1 MNENRDDKF
10 QEEYDVDVMADD
22 TEDIDLFEEDDDI
35 GDLSDFEGEEEQSK
49 SKFLFGKNKN
59 ANSEK
64 KPLDKKNLII
74 LLGGVGI
81 VLILGLL
88 AIPGMIKKSAEKN
101 KTADVQTTTEPVYT
115 GTPEQANN
123 TTGTGLDIGNVQ
135 NDTINVNE
143 PCDTLNPNNPSNINN
158 PNCANMA
165 INQAQNQMQNL
176 PGVAGQQFS
185 NGTGQ
190 QQSAPAQVYSNPVR
204 QELPE
209 PVRPEPYQ
217 PRNIQKPSSGSLNS
231 LTGGNSSNN
240 RGYTQGGGNG
250 SGVTINSTG
259 TGQTTIQA
267 NNGTAGGTTGSQQQ
281 TRTRPRPQPVADG
294 VNTFSLQQGSY
305 IPIAVTT
312 QINSDNPSYFMA
324 IVSENVYSKDGRHK
338 VLIPMGSKLI
348 GNYAALKNNN
358 DTRVFMMIEKI
369 ILPTN
374 KVIMFENANIIDLKG
389 EIVARGQLNTKFLQR
404 FGKTLLAVSFSV
416 ADLILDYRKART
428 IANNSNRVSQAT
440 WEDLINDP
448 VGSVK
453 DTMETIDKSWNS
465 VKNRIKIPVGTR
477 LNVLTGNEIVLEE
490 YKRR

>member
-1 MNENRDDKF
+1 MNENKDDGF
-10 QEEYDVDVMADD
+10 QEEYDVDVTSED

-35 GDLSDFEGEEEQSK
+35 GDLSDFEDEEEESK
-49 SKFLFGKNKN
+49 SNFFGKSKN

-64 KPLDKKNLII
+64 KPLNKKNLMV
-74 LLGGVGI
+74 LLGGIGI
-81 VLILGLL
+81 ILILGLL
-88 AIPGMIKKSAEKN
+88 AIPGMIKKSADKN
-101 KTADVQTTTEPVYT
+101 KTPDTEITTGPVYT
-115 GTPEQANN
+115 GDANQTN
-123 TTGTGLDIGNVQ
+123 DTAGTALDVGNGT
-135 NDTINVNE
+135 NGTINVNE

-158 PNCANMA
+158 PNCANVLP
-165 INQAQNQMQNL
+165 QNQTQNGS
-176 PGVAGQQFS
+176 GVTAQQFS
-185 NGTGQ
+185 NTSGQ
-190 QQSAPAQVYSNPVR
+190 QQATAPVYSNPVR
-204 QELPE
+204 QEIPE

-231 LTGGNSSNN
+231 LTGGNTANN
-240 RGYTQGGGNG
+240 RGYNQGGSTAGIENNIG
-250 SGVTINSTG
+250 TG
-259 TGQTTIQA
+259 TQATQT
-267 NNGTAGGTTGSQQQ
+267 NNGGAGGTTRNQQQ
-281 TRTRPRPQPVADG
+281 TRTRPQPVANG

-305 IPIAVTT
+305 IPIAIST

-358 DTRVFMMIEKI
+358 DTRVFMMVEKI

-374 KVIMFENANIIDLKG
+374 KVIMFDNANIIDLKG
-389 EIVARGQLNTKFLQR
+389 EIGARGQLNTKFLQR

-416 ADLILDYRKART
+416 ADLALDYRKAKT

-448 VGSVK
+448 VSSVK
-453 DTMETIDKSWNS
+453 DTMDTIDKSWNS
-465 VKNRIKIPVGTR
+465 VKNRIKIPIGTR

>member
-1 MNENRDDKF
+1 MSENKDDGF
-10 QEEYDVDVMADD
+10 QEEYDVDVTSED

-35 GDLSDFEGEEEQSK
+35 GDLSDFEDEEEESK
-49 SKFLFGKNKN
+49 SNFFGKSKN

-64 KPLDKKNLII
+64 KPLNKKNLMV
-74 LLGGVGI
+74 LLGGIGI
-81 VLILGLL
+81 ILILGLL
-88 AIPGMIKKSAEKN
+88 AIPGMIKKSADKN
-101 KTADVQTTTEPVYT
+101 KTPDTEITTEPVYT
-115 GTPEQANN
+115 GDANQTN
-123 TTGTGLDIGNVQ
+123 DTAGTALDVGNGT
-135 NDTINVNE
+135 NETINVNE

-158 PNCANMA
+158 PNCANVLP
-165 INQAQNQMQNL
+165 QNQTQNGS
-176 PGVAGQQFS
+176 GVTAQQFS
-185 NGTGQ
+185 NTSGQ
-190 QQSAPAQVYSNPVR
+190 QQATAPVYSNPVR
-204 QELPE
+204 QEIPE

-231 LTGGNSSNN
+231 LTGGNTANN
-240 RGYTQGGGNG
+240 RGYNQGGSTAGIENNIG
-250 SGVTINSTG
+250 TG
-259 TGQTTIQA
+259 TQATQT
-267 NNGTAGGTTGSQQQ
+267 NNGGAGGTTRNQQQ
-281 TRTRPRPQPVADG
+281 TRTRTRPQPVANG

-305 IPIAVTT
+305 IPIAIST

-358 DTRVFMMIEKI
+358 DTRVFMMVEKI

-374 KVIMFENANIIDLKG
+374 KVIMFDNANIIDLKG
-389 EIVARGQLNTKFLQR
+389 EIGARGQLNTKFLQR

-416 ADLILDYRKART
+416 ADLALDYRKAKT

-448 VGSVK
+448 VSSVK
-453 DTMETIDKSWNS
+453 DTMDTIDKSWNS
-465 VKNRIKIPVGTR
+465 VKNRIKIPIGTR

>member
-1 MNENRDDKF
+1 MNENKDDGF
-10 QEEYDVDVMADD
+10 QEEYDVDVTSED

-35 GDLSDFEGEEEQSK
+35 GDLSDFEDEEEESK
-49 SKFLFGKNKN
+49 SNFFGKSKN

-64 KPLDKKNLII
+64 KPLNKKNLMV
-74 LLGGVGI
+74 LLGGIGI
-81 VLILGLL
+81 ILILGLL
-88 AIPGMIKKSAEKN
+88 AIPGMIKKSADKN
-101 KTADVQTTTEPVYT
+101 KTPDTEITTGPVYT
-115 GTPEQANN
+115 GDANQTN
-123 TTGTGLDIGNVQ
+123 DTAGTALDVGNGT
-135 NDTINVNE
+135 NETINVNE

-158 PNCANMA
+158 PNCANVLP
-165 INQAQNQMQNL
+165 QNQTQNGS
-176 PGVAGQQFS
+176 GVTAQQFS
-185 NGTGQ
+185 NTSGQ
-190 QQSAPAQVYSNPVR
+190 QQAAAPVYSNPVR
-204 QELPE
+204 QEIPE

-231 LTGGNSSNN
+231 LTGGNTANN
-240 RGYTQGGGNG
+240 RGYNQGGSTAGIENNIG
-250 SGVTINSTG
+250 TG
-259 TGQTTIQA
+259 TQATQT
-267 NNGTAGGTTGSQQQ
+267 NNGGASGTTRNQQQ
-281 TRTRPRPQPVADG
+281 TRTRPQPVANG

-305 IPIAVTT
+305 IPIAIST

-358 DTRVFMMIEKI
+358 DTRVFMMVEKI

-374 KVIMFENANIIDLKG
+374 KVIMFDNANIIDLKG
-389 EIVARGQLNTKFLQR
+389 EIGARGQLNTKFLQR

-416 ADLILDYRKART
+416 ADLALDYRKAKT

-448 VGSVK
+448 VSSVK
-453 DTMETIDKSWNS
+453 DTMDTIDKSWNS
-465 VKNRIKIPVGTR
+465 VKNRIKIPIGTR

>member
-1 MNENRDDKF
+1 
-10 QEEYDVDVMADD
+10 
-22 TEDIDLFEEDDDI
+22 
-35 GDLSDFEGEEEQSK
+35 
-49 SKFLFGKNKN
+49 
-59 ANSEK
+59 
-64 KPLDKKNLII
+64 
-74 LLGGVGI
+74 
-81 VLILGLL
+81 
-88 AIPGMIKKSAEKN
+88 
-101 KTADVQTTTEPVYT
+101 
-115 GTPEQANN
+115 
-123 TTGTGLDIGNVQ
+123 
-135 NDTINVNE
+135 
-143 PCDTLNPNNPSNINN
+143 
-158 PNCANMA
+158 MA

-281 TRTRPRPQPVADG
+281 TRTRTRPQPVADG

-389 EIVARGQLNTKFLQR
+389 EIGARGQLNTKFLQR

>member
-1 MNENRDDKF
+1 MNENKDDGF
-10 QEEYDVDVMADD
+10 QEEYDVDVTSED

-35 GDLSDFEGEEEQSK
+35 GDLSDFEDEEEESK
-49 SKFLFGKNKN
+49 SNFFGKSKN

-64 KPLDKKNLII
+64 KPLNKKNLMV
-74 LLGGVGI
+74 LLGGIGI
-81 VLILGLL
+81 ILILGLL
-88 AIPGMIKKSAEKN
+88 AIPGMIKKSADKN
-101 KTADVQTTTEPVYT
+101 KTPDTEITTGPVYT
-115 GTPEQANN
+115 GDANQTN
-123 TTGTGLDIGNVQ
+123 DTAGTALDVGNGT
-135 NDTINVNE
+135 NETINVNE

-158 PNCANMA
+158 PNCANVLP
-165 INQAQNQMQNL
+165 QNQTQNGS
-176 PGVAGQQFS
+176 GVTAQQFS
-185 NGTGQ
+185 NTSGQ
-190 QQSAPAQVYSNPVR
+190 QQAAAPVYSNPVR
-204 QELPE
+204 QEIPE

-231 LTGGNSSNN
+231 LTGGNTANN
-240 RGYTQGGGNG
+240 RGYNQGGSTAGIENNIG
-250 SGVTINSTG
+250 TG
-259 TGQTTIQA
+259 TQATQT
-267 NNGTAGGTTGSQQQ
+267 NNGGAGGTTRNQQQ
-281 TRTRPRPQPVADG
+281 TRTRTRPQPVANG
-294 VNTFSLQQGSY
+294 VSTFSLQQGSY
-305 IPIAVTT
+305 IPIAIST

-358 DTRVFMMIEKI
+358 DTRVFMMVEKI

-374 KVIMFENANIIDLKG
+374 KVIMFDNANIIDLKG
-389 EIVARGQLNTKFLQR
+389 EIGARGQLNTKFLQR

-416 ADLILDYRKART
+416 ADLALDYRKAKT

-448 VGSVK
+448 VSSVK
-453 DTMETIDKSWNS
+453 DTMDTIDKSWNS
-465 VKNRIKIPVGTR
+465 VKNRIKIPIGTR

>member
-1 MNENRDDKF
+1 MNENKDDGF
-10 QEEYDVDVMADD
+10 QEEYDVDVTSED

-35 GDLSDFEGEEEQSK
+35 GDLSDFEDEEEESK
-49 SKFLFGKNKN
+49 SNFFGKSKN

-64 KPLDKKNLII
+64 KPLNKKNLMV
-74 LLGGVGI
+74 LLGGIGI
-81 VLILGLL
+81 ILILGLL
-88 AIPGMIKKSAEKN
+88 AIPGMIKKSADKN
-101 KTADVQTTTEPVYT
+101 KTPDTEITTGPVYT
-115 GTPEQANN
+115 GDANQTN
-123 TTGTGLDIGNVQ
+123 DTAGTALDVGNGT
-135 NDTINVNE
+135 NETINVNE

-158 PNCANMA
+158 PNCANVLP
-165 INQAQNQMQNL
+165 QNQTQNGS
-176 PGVAGQQFS
+176 GVTAQQFS
-185 NGTGQ
+185 NTSGQ
-190 QQSAPAQVYSNPVR
+190 QQAAAPVYSNPVR
-204 QELPE
+204 QEIPE

-231 LTGGNSSNN
+231 LTGGNTANN
-240 RGYTQGGGNG
+240 RGYNQGGSTAGIENNIG
-250 SGVTINSTG
+250 TG
-259 TGQTTIQA
+259 TQATQT
-267 NNGTAGGTTGSQQQ
+267 NNGGAGGTTRNQQQ
-281 TRTRPRPQPVADG
+281 TRTRTRPQPVANG

-305 IPIAVTT
+305 IPIAIST

-358 DTRVFMMIEKI
+358 DTRVFMMVEKI

-374 KVIMFENANIIDLKG
+374 KVIMFDNANIIDLKG
-389 EIVARGQLNTKFLQR
+389 EIGARGQLNTKFLQR

-416 ADLILDYRKART
+416 ADLALDYRKAKT

-448 VGSVK
+448 VSSVK
-453 DTMETIDKSWNS
+453 DTMDTIDKSWNS
-465 VKNRIKIPVGTR
+465 VKNRIKIPIGTR

>member
-1 MNENRDDKF
+1 MNENKDDGF
-10 QEEYDVDVMADD
+10 QEEYDVDVTSED

-35 GDLSDFEGEEEQSK
+35 GDLSDFEDEEEESK
-49 SKFLFGKNKN
+49 SNFFGKSKN

-64 KPLDKKNLII
+64 KPLNKKNLMV
-74 LLGGVGI
+74 LLGGIGI
-81 VLILGLL
+81 ILILGLL
-88 AIPGMIKKSAEKN
+88 AIPGMIKKSADKN
-101 KTADVQTTTEPVYT
+101 KTPDTEITTGPVYT
-115 GTPEQANN
+115 GDANQTN
-123 TTGTGLDIGNVQ
+123 DTAGTALDVGNGT
-135 NDTINVNE
+135 NETINVNE

-158 PNCANMA
+158 PNCANVLP
-165 INQAQNQMQNL
+165 QNQTQNGS
-176 PGVAGQQFS
+176 GVTAQQFS
-185 NGTGQ
+185 NTSGQ
-190 QQSAPAQVYSNPVR
+190 QQAAAPVYSNPVR
-204 QELPE
+204 QEIPE
-209 PVRPEPYQ
+209 PVRPEPSQ

-231 LTGGNSSNN
+231 LTGGNTANN
-240 RGYTQGGGNG
+240 RGYNQGGSTAGIENNIG
-250 SGVTINSTG
+250 TG
-259 TGQTTIQA
+259 TQATQT
-267 NNGTAGGTTGSQQQ
+267 NNGGASGTTRNQQQ
-281 TRTRPRPQPVADG
+281 TRTRPQPVANG

-305 IPIAVTT
+305 IPIAIST

-358 DTRVFMMIEKI
+358 DTRVFMMVEKI

-374 KVIMFENANIIDLKG
+374 KVIMFDNANIIDLKG
-389 EIVARGQLNTKFLQR
+389 EIGARGQLNTKFLQR

-416 ADLILDYRKART
+416 ADLALDYRKAKT

-448 VGSVK
+448 VSSVK
-453 DTMETIDKSWNS
+453 DTMDTIDKSWNS
-465 VKNRIKIPVGTR
+465 VKNRIKIPIGTR

>member
-1 MNENRDDKF
+1 MNEDRNDEF
-10 QEEYDVDVMADD
+10 QEEYDIDVTADD

-35 GDLSDFEGEEEQSK
+35 GDLSDFEDEEESK
-49 SKFLFGKNKN
+49 SKFFFGKNKN

-64 KPLDKKNLII
+64 KPLDKKNLLI

-88 AIPGMIKKSAEKN
+88 AIPGMIKKSADKN
-101 KTADVQTTTEPVYT
+101 KTPDVQTTTGPVYT
-115 GTPEQANN
+115 GDQDQTNN
-123 TTGTGLDIGNVQ
+123 TAGTGLDVGNVQ
-135 NDTINVNE
+135 NGTINVNE

-165 INQAQNQMQNL
+165 MNQVQNQMQNL

-217 PRNIQKPSSGSLNS
+217 PRNIQKPSSGPLNS
-231 LTGGNSSNN
+231 LTGRNSSNN
-240 RGYTQGGGNG
+240 GGYTQGSG
-250 SGVTINSTG
+250 SGVTINSAG
-259 TGQTTIQA
+259 TGQGTIQA
-267 NNGTAGGTTGSQQQ
+267 NTGTAGSTGNQQQ
-281 TRTRPRPQPVADG
+281 TRTRTRPQPVANG
-294 VNTFSLQQGSY
+294 VSTFSLQQGSY

-324 IVSENVYSKDGRHK
+324 IVSENVYSKDGKHK

-374 KVIMFENANIIDLKG
+374 KVIMFDNANIIDLKG
-389 EIVARGQLNTKFLQR
+389 EIGARGQLNTKFLQR

-416 ADLILDYRKART
+416 ADLILDYRKAKT

-448 VGSVK
+448 VSSVK
-453 DTMETIDKSWNS
+453 DTNDTIDKSWNS

>member
-1 MNENRDDKF
+1 MNENKDDGF
-10 QEEYDVDVMADD
+10 QEEYDVDVTSED

-35 GDLSDFEGEEEQSK
+35 GDLSDFEDEEEESK
-49 SKFLFGKNKN
+49 SNFFGKSKN

-64 KPLDKKNLII
+64 KPLNKKNLMV
-74 LLGGVGI
+74 LLGGIGI
-81 VLILGLL
+81 ILILGLL
-88 AIPGMIKKSAEKN
+88 AIPGMIKKSADKN
-101 KTADVQTTTEPVYT
+101 KTPDTEITTGPVYT
-115 GTPEQANN
+115 GDANQTN
-123 TTGTGLDIGNVQ
+123 DTAGTALDVGNGT
-135 NDTINVNE
+135 NETINVNE

-158 PNCANMA
+158 PNCANVLP
-165 INQAQNQMQNL
+165 QNQTQNGS
-176 PGVAGQQFS
+176 GVTAQQFS
-185 NGTGQ
+185 NTSGQ
-190 QQSAPAQVYSNPVR
+190 QQAAAPVYSNPVR
-204 QELPE
+204 QEIPE

-231 LTGGNSSNN
+231 LTGGNTANN
-240 RGYTQGGGNG
+240 RGYNQGGSTAGIENNIG
-250 SGVTINSTG
+250 TG
-259 TGQTTIQA
+259 TQATQT
-267 NNGTAGGTTGSQQQ
+267 NNVGAGGTTRNQQQ
-281 TRTRPRPQPVADG
+281 TRTRTRPQPVANG

-305 IPIAVTT
+305 IPIAIST

-358 DTRVFMMIEKI
+358 DTRVFMMVEKI

-374 KVIMFENANIIDLKG
+374 KVIMFDNANIIDLKG
-389 EIVARGQLNTKFLQR
+389 EIGARGQLNTKFLQR

-416 ADLILDYRKART
+416 ADLALDYRKAKT

-448 VGSVK
+448 VSSVK
-453 DTMETIDKSWNS
+453 DTMDTIDKSWNS
-465 VKNRIKIPVGTR
+465 VKNRIKIPIGTR